1 MYSSV
6 VEDEPRIG
14 AYPGRLIEQSN
25 EIVDI
30 VVSILEVQQALDNFK
45 RDLSIVGRKRRRRRA
60 RYRHSTEHGV
70 EAAVRSPLANLI
82 GSAFIHTLGAA
93 APWLISAVGACR
105 EEMMGSESPQA
116 PNASSHSKRATLQR
130 RTLGSACQWSRRSWR
145 RTEGR

>member
-30 VVSILEVQQALDNFK
+30 VVSILEVQQAPDNFK

-70 EAAVRSPLANLI
+70 EAAGGHP
-82 GSAFIHTLGAA
+82 G
-93 APWLISAVGACR
+93 
-105 EEMMGSESPQA
+105 
-116 PNASSHSKRATLQR
+116 
-130 RTLGSACQWSRRSWR
+130 
-145 RTEGR
+145 

>member
-60 RYRHSTEHGV
+60 RYRHS
-70 EAAVRSPLANLI
+70 
-82 GSAFIHTLGAA
+82 
-93 APWLISAVGACR
+93 
-105 EEMMGSESPQA
+105 
-116 PNASSHSKRATLQR
+116 
-130 RTLGSACQWSRRSWR
+130 LGSACQWSRRSWR